1 MRYICNR
8 PIAKTPVRRFKVPT
22 LNSNATYY
30 IDLLNWKDC
39 KVTVPPILLDMSE
52 EQLQGLVTYRSL
64 TPDRELWR
72 FPCHTQGVERC
83 VKLVTEATAA
93 VCGTK
98 NRDGFIGARLR
109 SRELLPT
116 FESKKDYGEK

>member
-22 LNSNATYY
+22 LNSSATYY

-64 TPDRELWR
+64 STDRE
-72 FPCHTQGVERC
+72 V
-83 VKLVTEATAA
+83 
-93 VCGTK
+93 
-98 NRDGFIGARLR
+98 
-109 SRELLPT
+109 
-116 FESKKDYGEK
+116 

>member
-1 MRYICNR
+1 MN
-8 PIAKTPVRRFKVPT
+8 FE
-22 LNSNATYY
+22 S
-30 IDLLNWKDC
+30 
-39 KVTVPPILLDMSE
+39 
-52 EQLQGLVTYRSL
+52 
-64 TPDRELWR
+64 
-72 FPCHTQGVERC
+72 FPCHTQGAIC

-93 VCGTK
+93 VCGAK